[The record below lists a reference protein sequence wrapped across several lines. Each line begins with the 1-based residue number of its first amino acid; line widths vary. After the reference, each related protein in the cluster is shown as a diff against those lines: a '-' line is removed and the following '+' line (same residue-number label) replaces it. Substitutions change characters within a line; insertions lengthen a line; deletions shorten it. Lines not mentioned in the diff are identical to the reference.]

1 MEGNIENDT
10 NTMIY
15 GFCDWSCL
23 KSTEMGTKKAF
34 VLISHLHKTCVSVF
48 QVPDNAVMA
57 LVPKQVTA
65 YNSVNNS
72 TVSRTSASKY
82 GKSTCFYTSSS
93 FSSFFVIEPNCY

>member
-1 MEGNIENDT
+1 MENDT
-10 NTMIY
+10 NAMIY
-15 GFCDWSCL
+15 GFSDWLCQKSAQMKKTNGFCFDQSFAYNMCL
-23 KSTEMGTKKAF
+23 
-34 VLISHLHKTCVSVF
+34 VF

-82 GKSTCFYTSSS
+82 GKTTCFCKSLS
-93 FSSFFVIEPNCY
+93 FPTVIISY

>member
-1 MEGNIENDT
+1 MFPT
-10 NTMIY
+10 LIY
-15 GFCDWSCL
+15 IKTVCL
-23 KSTEMGTKKAF
+23 
-34 VLISHLHKTCVSVF
+34 CF

-82 GKSTCFYTSSS
+82 GERQILQQVEAA
-93 FSSFFVIEPNCY
+93 FVAQDV

>member
-1 MEGNIENDT
+1 MSDL
-10 NTMIY
+10 
-15 GFCDWSCL
+15 FFL
-23 KSTEMGTKKAF
+23 F
-34 VLISHLHKTCVSVF
+34 FF

-82 GKSTCFYTSSS
+82 GKPASLQWILCQSLFLGHSWKICVSCSS
-93 FSSFFVIEPNCY
+93 FIHNIVLFLRIFYSFEPSHMNND

>member
-1 MEGNIENDT
+1 M
-10 NTMIY
+10 Y
-15 GFCDWSCL
+15 VFY
-23 KSTEMGTKKAF
+23 
-34 VLISHLHKTCVSVF
+34 F

-82 GKSTCFYTSSS
+82 GKLTDLDLLYT
-93 FSSFFVIEPNCY
+93 

>member
-1 MEGNIENDT
+1 MFPT
-10 NTMIY
+10 LIY
-15 GFCDWSCL
+15 IKNVCL
-23 KSTEMGTKKAF
+23 
-34 VLISHLHKTCVSVF
+34 CF

-82 GKSTCFYTSSS
+82 GERRILQQVEAAFMAQDFLVMCKK
-93 FSSFFVIEPNCY
+93 VEVAKVW